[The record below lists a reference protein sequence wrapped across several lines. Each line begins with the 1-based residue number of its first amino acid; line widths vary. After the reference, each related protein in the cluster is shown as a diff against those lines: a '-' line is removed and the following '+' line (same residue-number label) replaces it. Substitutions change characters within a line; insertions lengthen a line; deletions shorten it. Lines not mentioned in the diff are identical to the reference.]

1 MRHVFAIALSVPLLA
16 STLPAQGPQSCTLSA
31 RERAGIDRARQ
42 ARADALLAGDPV
54 AAASVAP
61 DDGVILPAGGPV
73 QKGRLALLE
82 FFRTRTQP
90 GLLKHVDIRS
100 TEVLGCGPYAY
111 DWGHFRWETTA
122 GARDSTKYLWVWRHE
137 ADDRWRLAV
146 AMWNQDR

>member
-1 MRHVFAIALSVPLLA
+1 MQYVFAIAVSIAMFASALS
-16 STLPAQGPQSCTLSA
+16 AQSPQSCTLSA
-31 RERAGIDRARQ
+31 RERAGIDTARQ

-73 QKGRLALLE
+73 QRGRPALLE
-82 FFRTRTQP
+82 FFKSRTQP
-90 GLLKHVDIRS
+90 GLLKHVEIRPV
-100 TEVLGCGPYAY
+100 EVLGCGRFAY
-111 DWGHFRWETTA
+111 DWGRFRWETTA

-137 ADDRWRLAV
+137 ADDRWRLAI